1 VDLNAAS
8 LWMVSGP
15 SGSGK
20 TTFCRRAAA
29 LARQTGWQ
37 VAGLLSP
44 ASFSGEVKTGIQVED
59 LRSGT
64 RRPLASA
71 TPGDSFTMQLG
82 NWAFDPQAL
91 AWGTDALQAA
101 LPCDLFIVDELG
113 PLEFNRGQGWVA
125 ALSLLCQPGYRHG
138 LVVIR
143 PDLQEAARRSLPI
156 THVLELNQPLDAEQ
170 AALDWWRQVGG
181 NADA

>member
-1 VDLNAAS
+1 MDLNAAS

-15 SGSGK
+15 SGAGK
-20 TTFCRRAAA
+20 TAFCRRAAT
-29 LARQTGWQ
+29 LARQAGWQ

-44 ASFSGEVKTGIQVED
+44 ALFSSGIKTGIQVED
-59 LRSGT
+59 LRSGA

-71 TPGDSFTMQLG
+71 TPGDPFVLQLG

-91 AWGTDALQAA
+91 AWGTEALQASA
-101 LPCDLFIVDELG
+101 PCDLFIVDELG

-125 ALSLLCQPGYRHG
+125 ALSLLCQPGYRLG

-143 PDLQEAARRSLPI
+143 PDLQEVARRSLPI
-156 THVLELNQPLDAEQ
+156 THVLELSDPLQAEQ
-170 AALDWWRQVGG
+170 AAFDWWRQVGEH
-181 NADA
+181 AHA